1 MQRPPFSRSQ
11 ALSGNGSP
19 LSSLWDVSCCPQC
32 YGRDRTS
39 GTRSLPMRSEPQRR
53 DCLRRTLAG
62 EELDALLISNPV
74 NVTYLTGFSGESSY
88 LVLTRERDV
97 LVSDGR
103 FTTQLQEEC
112 PDVETYI
119 RPPVQLLSEAA
130 GTVLGKLGAHAVGFE
145 SGHLT
150 VAEHE
155 ALARACTV

>member
-1 MQRPPFSRSQ
+1 MDYP
-11 ALSGNGSP
+11 A
-19 LSSLWDVSCCPQC
+19 
-32 YGRDRTS
+32 
-39 GTRSLPMRSEPQRR
+39 QRR
-53 DCLRRTLAG
+53 QQLAQCLADEG
-62 EELDALLISNPV
+62 LDALLLTNPV

-130 GTVLGKLGAHAVGFE
+130 GSVLGKLGAHAVGF
-145 SGHLT
+145 
-150 VAEHE
+150 
-155 ALARACTV
+155 